1 MQTDDTTAGV
11 PQPRYEDSI
20 AFLGAL
26 YPDGP
31 WALASIDPEKRTGPC
46 ARTFGPSSEA
56 ECRAWIAEQNRDRG
70 VYYHLNRPRT
80 TLDKRAKKTDIAA
93 VPFLHVDVDPR
104 VGEALAEERARILRL
119 LTASLPPGVPPP
131 THIIDSG
138 GGYQALWALRE
149 PIALAADTAT
159 DAEKE
164 AAAEEAERHTR
175 AMEVAF
181 GADNTHNVDRVLR
194 LPGTINWPDK
204 KKRAKGRAPAVA
216 SLVTSEPSRTY
227 DAAQFRKAPPKVAPP
242 SSASSV
248 AAPSARHLASIDDL
262 PPGVPG
268 WCRVLIVQGGDPDHP
283 DKWKDRSKLV
293 LRVCCELLRCGVDD
307 ATIVGV
313 ITDDRFGVSA
323 HVREKGGRNT
333 AKYAQRQVDRARE
346 HVAAEDAGF
355 ATDDK
360 GRPFPTQGNIRIALG
375 RLGVTVEHDDFSDR
389 DYIRG
394 LPGFGPHLDDKAMN
408 RLRLQVDEQFRLSV
422 GKEFFYDVVS
432 DAALANRRHPVREYL
447 AGLSWDG
454 TPRLDTWLS
463 AYASA
468 EDSEYTRAVGALV
481 LVAAVRRVRQPGCK
495 FDEMLVLEGPQ
506 GKGKSSLLA
515 TLAVREDWFSDD
527 LPLNA
532 DTKRQMEALAGRWI
546 VEAGEL
552 KGMRKGDAEALKGF
566 LSRRVDRARMA
577 YGRAPTELPRQ
588 CIIIGTTNSDKY
600 LKDSTGNRRFWPVR
614 TGELRLSELARDR
627 DHLWAEAAA
636 REAAGAPIRLD
647 PALYAAAADAQ
658 EDRLVGDPFMEILQP
673 MLGEAV
679 GKIATEDVWKI
690 LDRADRTRRSQDDAS
705 RLGEVMRR
713 LGWERKYRRI
723 GGEPQYVYL
732 RGTPEERERAM
743 AVEGQEGGWRV
754 VELAPGRAAADQP
767 RAAEEPEIPF

>member
-1 MQTDDTTAGV
+1 MTSPT
-11 PQPRYEDSI
+11 PRYDDSI
-20 AFLGAL
+20 DFLRAL

-31 WALASIDPEKRTGPC
+31 WALTSIDPEKKSGTRTS
-46 ARTFGPSSEA
+46 TFGPATEA
-56 ECRAWIAEQNRDRG
+56 ECRAWITEQNRNRG
-70 VYYHLNRPRT
+70 VYYHLNRPRRA
-80 TLDKRAKKTDIAA
+80 LAKKATKTDVAA
-93 VPFLHVDVDPR
+93 VHFLHADVDPR
-104 VGEALAEERARILRL
+104 AGEPLADERARILRL
-119 LTASLPPGVPPP
+119 LTTSLPPGVPPP
-131 THIIDSG
+131 TYIIDSG

-149 PIALAADTAT
+149 PIALAGDEAADAV
-159 DAEKE
+159 KE

-175 AMEVAF
+175 ALEVAF

-194 LPGTINWPDK
+194 LPGTVNWPDE
-204 KKRAKGRAPAVA
+204 KKRAKDRVPALA

-227 DAAQFRKAPPKVAPP
+227 DAAQFPKAPPKVAPP
-242 SSASSV
+242 S
-248 AAPSARHLASIDDL
+248 AAPGVPAPGARRLASIDDL
-262 PPGVPG
+262 PPEVPG

-283 DKWKDRSKLV
+283 DKWRDRSKLV
-293 LRVCCELLRCGVDD
+293 LRVCCELLRRGVDD

-313 ITDDRFGVSA
+313 ITDERFGVSA
-323 HVREKGGRNT
+323 HVREKGGRNP

-346 HVAAEDAGF
+346 YVAAEDAGF

-360 GRPFPTQGNIRIALG
+360 GRPLPTQGNIRIAL
-375 RLGVTVEHDDFSDR
+375 RRMGVSVEHDDFSDR

-394 LPGFGPHLDDKAMN
+394 LPGFGPYLDDKAMN
-408 RLRLQVDEQFRLSV
+408 RLRLQVDEQFRLAV

-454 TPRLDTWLS
+454 TPRLDTWLPT
-463 AYASA
+463 YASA

-588 CIIIGTTNSDKY
+588 CVIVGTTNSDKY

-614 TGELRLSELARDR
+614 TGELRLPELARDR
-627 DHLWAEAAA
+627 DQLWAEAAA

-647 PALYAAAADAQ
+647 PSLYAAAADAQ
-658 EDRLVGDPFMEILQP
+658 EDRLVGDPFMEVLEP
-673 MLGEAV
+673 MLGEVV
-679 GKIATEDVWKI
+679 GKIRTSDVWK
-690 LDRADRTRRSQDDAS
+690 LVGKADAGHRTQDDAN

-713 LGWERKYRRI
+713 LGWERKWRRF
-723 GGEPQYVYL
+723 GGEQQYVYL
-732 RGTPEERERAM
+732 RGTTVEREKAL

-754 VELAPGRAAADQP
+754 VQPALGRSSEDARRAPEDSG
-767 RAAEEPEIPF
+767 IPF

>member
-1 MQTDDTTAGV
+1 MHTNDATAGG
-11 PQPRYEDSI
+11 PQPRYDDSI
-20 AFLGAL
+20 AFLRSL
-26 YPDGP
+26 YPDGR
-31 WALASIDPEKRTGPC
+31 WALTSIDPEKKSGTRTH
-46 ARTFGPSSEA
+46 TFGPATET
-56 ECRAWIAEQNRDRG
+56 ECLAWIAEQNRDRG
-70 VYYHLNRPRT
+70 VYYHLNQPRRE
-80 TLDKRAKKTDIAA
+80 LAKKATKTDVAA
-93 VPFLHVDVDPR
+93 VHFLHADVDPR
-104 VGEALAEERARILRL
+104 VGESLADERARILRL
-119 LTASLPPGVPPP
+119 LTTSLPQGVPPP
-131 THIIDSG
+131 SHIIDSG
-138 GGYQALWALRE
+138 GGYQALWALAA
-149 PIALAADTAT
+149 PIALAADEAA

-175 AMEVAF
+175 ALELAF

-194 LPGTINWPDK
+194 LPGTINWPDQ
-204 KKRAKGRAPAVA
+204 KKRAKGREPALASVVA
-216 SLVTSEPSRTY
+216 SEPARTY
-227 DAAQFRKAPPKVAPP
+227 DAAQFPKAPPKVAPP
-242 SSASSV
+242 S
-248 AAPSARHLASIDDL
+248 AAPSVAEPIARRLASIDDL
-262 PPGVPG
+262 PAEVPG

-293 LRVCCELLRCGVDD
+293 LRVCCELLRRGVDD
-307 ATIVGV
+307 GTIVGV
-313 ITDDRFGVSA
+313 ITDERFGVSA
-323 HVREKGGRNT
+323 HVRDKGGRHP

-346 HVAAEDAGF
+346 RVAAEDAGF
-355 ATDDK
+355 ATDDN
-360 GRPFPTQGNIRIALG
+360 GRPLPTQGNIRFALG
-375 RLGVTVEHDDFSDR
+375 KLGVSVEHDDFSDR

-394 LPGFGPHLDDKAMN
+394 LAGFGPYLDDKAMN
-408 RLRLQVDEQFRLSV
+408 RLRLQVDEQFRLAV

-447 AGLSWDG
+447 AGLLWDS
-454 TPRLDTWLS
+454 TPRLDTWLTT
-463 AYASA
+463 YASA
-468 EDSEYTRAVGALV
+468 EDSEYTRAVGSLA

-614 TGELRLSELARDR
+614 TGELHLPELVRDR
-627 DHLWAEAAA
+627 DQLWAEAAA
-636 REAAGAPIRLD
+636 REAAGVPIRLD

-658 EDRLVGDPFMEILQP
+658 EDRLVGDPFMEDLQP
-673 MLGEAV
+673 LLGDVV
-679 GKIATEDVWKI
+679 GKIRTADVWK
-690 LDRADRTRRSQDDAS
+690 LVGKADSGHRTQDDAN

-713 LGWERKYRRI
+713 LGWERKWRRF
-723 GGEPQYVYL
+723 GGSPQYVYL
-732 RGTPEERERAM
+732 RGTAAEREKAL

-754 VELAPGRAAADQP
+754 VEAAPGDTEESGPTAAG
-767 RAAEEPEIPF
+767 EPEIPF